1 MKKILILMLVLAVA
15 LSAMVSCDKLAD
27 LGIDLDAILGKDTP
41 DQGETP
47 DDQPDTPAADADL
60 QGAYDYVHQLTKT
73 IAEKTGADY
82 TLVGSVLIGDKNFTV
97 NWTVTDSRVVLTTT
111 EDGKTVTVTVPEPT
125 EDIPYDLTFTIYN
138 EKGESLSKT
147 YKHVVPKFAYTSFAE
162 YAAAAKGDAVVV
174 TGIVTGVISK
184 TTGSN
189 AYGLYIQDLNNEG
202 GYYVWNLTDD
212 PHGVIEVGM
221 TVKVKG
227 NKDLYNGTYEVVSP
241 IVEIVDSTIK
251 AVEPVDFTELYLG
264 ATALND
270 NALVGKQGML
280 VTVKGVTILEAGDN
294 GYYYFQLGELKTYLR
309 ISSSNN
315 PTTKEALENV
325 KSVHGANYGN
335 IADVT
340 GVISIYNGNFYLSP
354 VSADAF
360 SNIQIPERTDAEKVQ
375 MELDLLK
382 LDSKVTA
389 DKVITLLANGTNY
402 SEVVFA
408 WACESEHA
416 VLADGKLTIT
426 VPDDKATITVTVT
439 ATCGEVT
446 ETKSFEITLS
456 KEIISLEEAIAIGS
470 AKEHNTYTEEKYL
483 IAGVIT
489 EVYNDQYGNMYITDA
504 AGNVFTVY
512 GTYSADGS
520 TKYGAMETK
529 PVAGD
534 YVVVLGVLGQYN
546 GTAQTKNA
554 WIQSWVSPTSVE
566 DALAIGG
573 AKEHNTYTE
582 EKYLVTG
589 VITEVSNTTYGN
601 LYIKD
606 EAGNTILV
614 YGTYDATGANR
625 YDKMTYKPVAGDTIT
640 VLGTLG
646 SYNGTAQFKNAWIVA
661 CEKGAAEHEH
671 NFVDGKCECGEEDPN
686 YVPPTVDPE
695 LDEIVFDFGDKGDA
709 AHNDGVEI
717 TSGTKTYTSNGYQ
730 LVLTGVSKV
739 YGDAFDKNGNSIL
752 KFGTSSAVGTITFE
766 VPANVTSVIIKV
778 APYKFYNDNNIVDVN
793 GTTYTLGTDGY
804 TDITVDTTTTKTITI
819 ASSKSAAKPRCMID
833 AIVFVL
839 GEGSNTPVDPQPP
852 VHEHNFVEGK
862 CECGESDPNYVPP
875 VVDPEVPTFGV
886 VTPVAGTAYKFGM
899 VQSNAGKTVYLK
911 GGMSGYYMATTE
923 DADAAIDVY
932 LEETAGGYYLYTLNA
947 DGSKLYINMVVSGTH
962 VNGAYEATATTVYT
976 YDEARKS
983 IVATVNGELY
993 HFGTRNDNTYL
1004 TVGPCKVSYGGFDC
1018 QFYGATGS
1026 APVDPQPPVHE
1037 HNFVEGKC
1045 ECGEEDPN
1053 YVPPVVDPETPEV
1066 GAPAGSADFDT
1077 ITLPSSKPNG
1087 DSSYTGSYTTAS
1099 GWTIANSAI
1108 QCGGAADVNPQ
1119 FVVIGSSNES
1129 KAPCLNGKVSA
1140 PGTLTSPTLTG
1151 GVSKITIDYTKMFT
1165 DTKLGFTVKVTDLAT
1180 GEVYTKSVSVELPKN
1195 EKYQV
1200 YSFEFVLDTPITGDF
1215 TIEVVNDCP
1224 SANTGNKDRVTI
1236 LDLSWYA

>member
-1 MKKILILMLVLAVA
+1 MKKILILLLVLTVA

-27 LGIDLDAILGKDTP
+27 LGIDIDAILGNKTPGETP
-41 DQGETP
+41 DTP
-47 DDQPDTPAADADL
+47 DDQPETPAVDAGL
-60 QGAYDYVHQLTKT
+60 QGAYEYVHQLTKT

-82 TLVGSVLIGDKNFTV
+82 TLVGVVPIADKEYTV
-97 NWTVTDSRVVLTTT
+97 NWTVTDSRVVLTTS
-111 EDGKTVTVTVPEPT
+111 EDGKTVTVTVPEPA

-147 YKHVVPKFAYTSFAE
+147 YKHVVPAFAYTSFAE
-162 YAAAAKGDAVVV
+162 YAAAKDDEAVVV
-174 TGIVTGVISK
+174 TGVVSGVISK
-184 TTGSN
+184 STGSAAN
-189 AYGLYIQDLNNEG
+189 GLYIQDLNEEG
-202 GYYVWNLTDD
+202 GYYVYNLTDD

-227 NKDLYNGTYEVVSP
+227 VKDTYNGTYEVVSAS
-241 IVEIVDSTIK
+241 VEIVDSTIK

-270 NALVGKQGML
+270 NALVGRQGML
-280 VTVKGVTILEAGDN
+280 VTLKGVTILEPGDN

-360 SNIQIPERTDAEKVQ
+360 SNVQIPERTDAEKVQ
-375 MELDLLK
+375 MELDLIK

-389 DKVITLLANGTNY
+389 DKVITLAANGTNY
-402 SEVVFA
+402 SDVVFA

-426 VPDDKATITVTVT
+426 VPDDKATITLTVT
-439 ATCGEVT
+439 ATCGEAS

-470 AKEHNTYTEEKYL
+470 AKEHNTYTAEKYL

-489 EVYNDQYGNMYITDA
+489 EVYGDVYGNMYITDA
-504 AGNVFTVY
+504 YGNVFTIY
-512 GTYSADGS
+512 GSYSADG
-520 TKYGAMETK
+520 TTRYDAMETK

-554 WIQSWVSPTSVE
+554 WIQSWTSPTSVE
-566 DALAIGG
+566 DALTIGG
-573 AKEHNTYTE
+573 SKEHNTYTE

-661 CEKGAAEHEH
+661 VTKGATTPDTP
-671 NFVDGKCECGEEDPN
+671 VDPN
-686 YVPPTVDPE
+686 PGTPVEGALTSDKVFVSVPVEESGAYPSYSNYNGTYTINGLNITTVDVLRNAHGVPYVFQFKKTSGVFTVSNVTVNSVTIVLVTSYDSFSTPTVTVGGVALTVDS
-695 LDEIVFDFGDKGDA
+695 A
-709 AHNDGVEI
+709 AVIATKESTGTQNS
-717 TSGTKTYTSNGYQ
+717 SGY
-730 LVLTGVSKV
+730 
-739 YGDAFDKNGNSIL
+739 
-752 KFGTSSAVGTITFE
+752 
-766 VPANVTSVIIKV
+766 
-778 APYKFYNDNNIVDVN
+778 DVN
-793 GTTYTLGTDGY
+793 RY
-804 TDITVDTTTTKTITI
+804 TITI
-819 ASSKSAAKPRCMID
+819 TLDAAATGDLVIKNESGYAMYLESITIDGTSNSA
-833 AIVFVL
+833 
-839 GEGSNTPVDPQPP
+839 PVDPQPP

-923 DADAAIDVY
+923 NADEAIDVY
-932 LEETAGGYYLYTLNA
+932 LEETTGGYYLYTLNA

-983 IVATVNGELY
+983 IVATVNDALY

-1004 TVGPCKVSYGGFDC
+1004 TVGPCKVSYSGFDC
-1018 QFYGATGS
+1018 QFYGTTGS
-1026 APVDPQPPVHE
+1026 TPVDPQPPVHE

-1045 ECGEEDPN
+1045 ECGEEDPE
-1053 YVPPVVDPETPEV
+1053 YVPPVVGPETPEV
-1066 GAPAGSADFDT
+1066 GAQ
-1077 ITLPSSKPNG
+1077 
-1087 DSSYTGSYTTAS
+1087 Y
-1099 GWTIANSAI
+1099 
-1108 QCGGAADVNPQ
+1108 
-1119 FVVIGSSNES
+1119 
-1129 KAPCLNGKVSA
+1129 
-1140 PGTLTSPTLTG
+1140 
-1151 GVSKITIDYTKMFT
+1151 
-1165 DTKLGFTVKVTDLAT
+1165 VKVTNASEFTTGTYVLIVNTKNVTFSTYATTGWVNGQALTAGDSIDKAT
-1180 GEVYTKSVSVELPKN
+1180 GDALAITLEVTEAGVKIKVGDQYIKPKSGN
-1195 EKYQV
+1195 NNGIQ
-1200 YSFEFVLDTPITGDF
+1200 TGDYTWAYEFKEDGTIVFKGVGSDTTTLAYNVQSAGFRAYKNTTVSGNPGGYPSSF
-1215 TIEVVNDCP
+1215 T
-1224 SANTGNKDRVTI
+1224 AYK
-1236 LDLSWYA
+1236 LA